1 MTLAASARS
10 SGGSPPAAAPR
21 TVPDDGVWENA
32 PEEVPY
38 IEIGGP
44 EGMTGSVL
52 RLVATEPASR
62 TASAAKPTP
71 PAVPSADPHRAA
83 SVHPPVSDPPAA
95 TPPTAAD
102 TDDRSFPRLAH
113 TPLYLSVRWHP
124 LSIPAPT
131 PAPLEPDAALIVW
144 HYPDHPVSN
153 EYRQVWEAI
162 RRQFPE
168 GGPRLLHFAATEAE
182 AGATTVLL
190 NLALAAAQG
199 ETAARVLVVDAHCER
214 PAIASRLGLRAS
226 AGLHEVLARKLPL
239 TLAIQLSGVERLDV
253 LAAGVGPVP
262 PEQLGR
268 ELPLLFEQLRPW
280 YGWVLVDGGVWG
292 EMPQRDALCP
302 AADAVYLICRDETFP
317 RLDTDGYRREIRQ
330 LGGLPRGIIT
340 TRPAT

>member
-10 SGGSPPAAAPR
+10 SGPAPPAAPR

-52 RLVATEPASR
+52 RLVATEPPARAASP
-62 TASAAKPTP
+62 AKPTA
-71 PAVPSADPHRAA
+71 PAMPSADPHRVAPTQ
-83 SVHPPVSDPPAA
+83 SPVSDTPAA
-95 TPPTAAD
+95 KLPTSTD
-102 TDDRSFPRLAH
+102 TDNRSFPRLAH

-124 LSIPAPT
+124 LGIPAPT
-131 PAPLEPDAALIVW
+131 RVPLEPDAALIVW
-144 HYPDHPVSN
+144 HYPDHPVSS

-168 GGPRLLHFAATEAE
+168 PGPRLLHFAATEAE

-190 NLALAAAQG
+190 NLALAAAQS

-214 PAIASRLGLRAS
+214 PAIASRLGLRATV
-226 AGLHEVLARKLPL
+226 GLHEVLARKLPL

-253 LAAGVGPVP
+253 LAAGAGVVP

-268 ELPLLFEQLRPW
+268 ELPLLFEQVRPW

-292 EMPQRDALCP
+292 EMPHRDALCP

-317 RLDTDGYRREIRQ
+317 RLDTDSYRREIRQ